1 MSHMEMVLV
10 VSVSI
15 IRDDEVL
22 MIKENKSTARDKW
35 NFPSG
40 RIEYGEDILHAACRE
55 VKEETG
61 YEVGLQA
68 TTGVYQF
75 ISHTNNQILLFH
87 FTAEIIGGHLNL
99 QEEEISDSAWVK
111 VCDLEKC
118 SHEGLREP
126 KVIMQIIDNLIKEKL
141 YSINLFNKQ
150 IL

>member
-1 MSHMEMVLV
+1 MVLV

-35 NFPSG
+35 NFPGG

-61 YEVGLQA
+61 YNVGLQA

-75 ISHTNNQILLFH
+75 LSQTNSQVLLFH
-87 FTAEIIGGHLNL
+87 FTAEIRGGHLNL

-111 VCDLEKC
+111 VSDLEKC
-118 SHEGLREP
+118 SHEGLRET
-126 KVIMQIIDNLIKEKL
+126 KVLMQIIDNLVKEKL
-141 YSINLFNKQ
+141 HSINLFNKQ
-150 IL
+150 SL